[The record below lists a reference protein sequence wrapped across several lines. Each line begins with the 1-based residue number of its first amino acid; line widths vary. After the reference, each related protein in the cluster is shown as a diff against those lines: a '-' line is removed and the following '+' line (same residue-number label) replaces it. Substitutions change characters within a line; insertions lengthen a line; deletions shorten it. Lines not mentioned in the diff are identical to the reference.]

1 MARPITFIKYFLVSE
16 QILLDIRAFTGLSPA
31 DLNLLIASLFIGLDE
46 NKTIKTFDLVDLSMM
61 HKKLTGNPI
70 GRIYDRS
77 RTLIKKGY
85 FTFIKNEVRQN
96 NQHAYYAINQEKII
110 YFISALDS
118 FIEYRTKDYKSVPE
132 FNNYAI
138 KYRAYSDVLKHIREV
153 KKIVKLK

>member
-85 FTFIKNEVRQN
+85 FTFIKNEVRQAS
-96 NQHAYYAINQEKII
+96 QHAYYALNQEKII

-153 KKIVKLK
+153 KKLVKLK